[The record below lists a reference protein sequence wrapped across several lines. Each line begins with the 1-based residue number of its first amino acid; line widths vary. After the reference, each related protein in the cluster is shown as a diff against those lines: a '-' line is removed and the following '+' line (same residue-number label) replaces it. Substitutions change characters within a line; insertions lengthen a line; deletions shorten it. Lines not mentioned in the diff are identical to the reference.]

1 MYSGSKFLWPVG
13 GLAVARSTKPPGE
26 LVLSAVRPLSRRTFL
41 RAGAAAGGGLLV
53 SFSLPAPL
61 GRALVAG
68 AQAARDF
75 MPNGFIRI
83 ARDGGVTLIM
93 HKVEMGQG
101 TYTAMPM
108 LLAEE
113 LEVDLSQVHLEHAP
127 PDDALYA
134 EPLFGVQETG
144 GSTSVRG
151 NWEPLRRAGATAR
164 SMLVSAAAESWQVPA
179 SACRAASGAVIHG
192 PTGRSLS
199 YGALVDRAA
208 VLGVPRNVSLK
219 DPKDFKLIG
228 TPVKRLDTPDK
239 VDGTAQ
245 FGIDVRLPGMKF
257 AAVAA
262 CPVFG
267 GKLASADDTKA
278 KAIPGVQQ
286 VVRLDD
292 AVAVVAA
299 DTWTAKQGLAAL
311 DIRWDE
317 GPNAQVSTA
326 AIVQQLATASEK
338 SGVVA
343 RKDGDVAAAMAGAA
357 QKVEAIYEQ
366 PFLAHA
372 TMEPVNC
379 TVHVRPDACDI
390 WVGTQVPTFTQTAA
404 AKVTGLPKAKVRVNN
419 HLLGGG
425 FGRRLEVDFII
436 RAVEVAKQVTG
447 PVQVIWS
454 REEDIQQDM
463 YRPCYYDRIAAGLD
477 ARGKPIAW
485 THRVTGSSIIAR
497 VSSELFPKNLR
508 VIRALGLGS
517 LIATVKG
524 LDTDAVEGAAEPP
537 YDLPNIRVEYV
548 RQEPP
553 GVPTAFWRG
562 VGPTRS
568 IFVVESFID
577 ELAAAAKQ
585 DPYEYRRVLLDGSPR
600 AKAVLELAAERA
612 GWGRPLPASSGGR
625 GGRGIAL
632 LHAFGSYVAQVA
644 DIAVSKQGDVRV
656 RRVVCAVDCGTV
668 VNPDIVKAQME
679 SGIVFG
685 ITGALWGEITIKNGR
700 VEQHNFND
708 YRMLHMSEAPAIE
721 VHLVRSSEAPGGVG
735 EPGTSAVI
743 PAVTNAIFAA
753 TGRRIRKLPVKDQLR
768 PV

>member
-1 MYSGSKFLWPVG
+1 MNP
-13 GLAVARSTKPPGE
+13 RRE
-26 LVLSAVRPLSRRTFL
+26 LVSIRVRTLSRRTFL
-41 RAGAAAGGGLLV
+41 KASAVGGGLLV
-53 SFSLPAPL
+53 SFRLPAPL
-61 GRALVAG
+61 GRALAAG
-68 AQAARDF
+68 AQPARDF
-75 MPNGFIRI
+75 APNGFIRI
-83 ARDGGVTLIM
+83 DHDGRVTLIM

-113 LEVDLSQVHLEHAP
+113 LEVDLGQVRLEHAP

-164 SMLVSAAAESWQVPA
+164 SMLVSAAAETWEVPP
-179 SACRAASGAVIHG
+179 SECRAASGAVIHG
-192 PTGRSLS
+192 ATGRSLT

-208 VLGVPRNVSLK
+208 LLPVPRDVALK
-219 DPKDFKLIG
+219 DPKDFTLIG
-228 TPVKRLDTPDK
+228 TPVRRLDTPDK

-245 FGIDVRLPGMKF
+245 FGIDVRLPGMKV

-267 GKLASADDTKA
+267 GKLASVDDA
-278 KAIPGVQQ
+278 KARAVPGVRQ
-286 VVRLDD
+286 VVRLED
-292 AVAVVAA
+292 AMAVVAD
-299 DTWTAKQGLAAL
+299 DTWAAKQGLGAL
-311 DIRWDE
+311 DIRWDD
-317 GPNAQVSTA
+317 GPNANLTTA
-326 AIVQQLATASEK
+326 DIVRQLAAASQTT
-338 SGVVA
+338 GVAA
-343 RKDGDVAAAMAGAA
+343 RNEGDAAAAMAGAA
-357 QKVEAIYEQ
+357 QKVEAIYEL

-379 TVHVRPDACDI
+379 TVHVRPDGCDI

-404 AKVTGLPKAKVRVNN
+404 AKVTGLPKAKVQVHN

-425 FGRRLEVDFII
+425 FGRRLEVDFIT
-436 RAVEVAKQVTG
+436 RAVQIARQVPG
-447 PVQVIWS
+447 PVQVFWS
-454 REEDIQQDM
+454 REEDIQHDM
-463 YRPCYYDRIAAGLD
+463 YRPYYYDRIAAGLD
-477 ARGKPIAW
+477 AHGMPIAW
-485 THRVTGSSIIAR
+485 THRVTGSSIMAR
-497 VSSELFPKNLR
+497 VVSQLFPKTLR
-508 VIRALGLGS
+508 VMRAAGVHQLVS
-517 LIATVKG
+517 MVRG
-524 LDTDAVEGAAEPP
+524 LDVDAVEGAVEPP
-537 YDLPNIRVEYV
+537 YTLPNIRVEYV

-562 VGPTRS
+562 VGPTHS

-577 ELAAAAKQ
+577 ELAAAAKR
-585 DPYEYRRVLLDGSPR
+585 DPFEYRRALLDRSPR

-612 GWGRPLPASSGGR
+612 GWGRPVPAGTGGVGVGVGVGAV

-632 LHAFGSYVAQVA
+632 LHAFGSYIAQVA
-644 DIAVSKQGDVRV
+644 DVVVSREGDVRV
-656 RRVVCAVDCGTV
+656 RRVVCAVDCGSV

-685 ITGALWGEITIKNGR
+685 ITAALWGEITIKNGR
-700 VEQHNFND
+700 VEQHNFHD
-708 YRMLHMSEAPAIE
+708 YRMLRMSEAPVVE
-721 VHLVRSSEAPGGVG
+721 VHLVKSTDAPGGVG
-735 EPGTSAVI
+735 EPGTSAVM

-768 PV
+768 PA

>member
-1 MYSGSKFLWPVG
+1 VM
-13 GLAVARSTKPPGE
+13 
-26 LVLSAVRPLSRRTFL
+26 
-41 RAGAAAGGGLLV
+41 
-53 SFSLPAPL
+53 
-61 GRALVAG
+61 
-68 AQAARDF
+68 
-75 MPNGFIRI
+75 
-83 ARDGGVTLIM
+83 
-93 HKVEMGQG
+93 
-101 TYTAMPM
+101 
-108 LLAEE
+108 
-113 LEVDLSQVHLEHAP
+113 
-127 PDDALYA
+127 
-134 EPLFGVQETG
+134 
-144 GSTSVRG
+144 
-151 NWEPLRRAGATAR
+151 
-164 SMLVSAAAESWQVPA
+164 
-179 SACRAASGAVIHG
+179 HG
-192 PTGRSLS
+192 PTGRSLT

-208 VLGVPRNVSLK
+208 LLPVPSGVALK

-228 TPVKRLDTPDK
+228 TPAKRLDTPDK

-267 GKLASADDTKA
+267 GKLASVDDAKA

-299 DTWTAKQGLAAL
+299 DTWAAKQGLAAL
-311 DIRWDE
+311 DIRWDD
-317 GPNAQVSTA
+317 GPNANLTTA
-326 AIVQQLATASEK
+326 DIVQQLATASEK

-343 RKDGDVAAAMAGAA
+343 RKDGDVAAAMAGAG

-379 TVHVRPDACDI
+379 TVHVRPDGCDV
-390 WVGTQVPTFTQTAA
+390 WVGTQVPTFTQNAA
-404 AKVTGLPKAKVRVNN
+404 AKATGLPKAKVQVHN

-425 FGRRLEVDFII
+425 FGRRLEVDFIT
-436 RAVEVAKQVTG
+436 RAVQVAKQVTG
-447 PVQVIWS
+447 PVQVLWS
-454 REEDIQQDM
+454 REEDIQHDM
-463 YRPCYYDRIAAGLD
+463 YRPYYYDRIAAGLD
-477 ARGKPIAW
+477 AQGKPIAW

-517 LIATVKG
+517 VIATLKG

-537 YDLPNIRVEYV
+537 YALPNIRVEYV

-568 IFVVESFID
+568 IFVVESFMD
-577 ELAAAAKQ
+577 ELAAAAKR
-585 DPYEYRRVLLDGSPR
+585 DPFEYRRALLDGSPR
-600 AKAVLELAAERA
+600 AKAVLELAADRA
-612 GWGRPLPASSGGR
+612 GWGGKLPAGS
-625 GGRGIAL
+625 GRGIAL
-632 LHAFGSYVAQVA
+632 LHAFGSYIAQVA
-644 DIAVSKQGDVRV
+644 EVAVSKQGDVRV

-700 VEQHNFND
+700 VEQHNFSD
-708 YRMLHMSEAPAIE
+708 YRVLRMSDTPAIE
-721 VHLVRSSEAPGGVG
+721 VHLVKSAEAPGGVG
-735 EPGTSAVI
+735 EPGTSAVM
-743 PAVTNAIFAA
+743 PAVTNAVFAA

-768 PV
+768 PA